1 MSTTLH
7 DLARIITEQ
16 TGEQVQVSG
25 DGNTS
30 ISKIATLEKAASG
43 DITFLA
49 NPKYKKHL
57 EQCQASAVILN
68 QDATD
73 TWQGNALVMANPYMG
88 FAIVAQTLDTTPKQS
103 VSVHPSAVI
112 ADDVEVPASAA
123 IAANVVIESG
133 VKLGEGVQIGAGC
146 YVGQGTIIGNNTR
159 LWPNVTVYHG
169 INIGNDCAV
178 HSQTVIGAD
187 GFGYAPQKVEGNQH
201 WHKIPQL
208 GGVVIGDGT
217 EIGASTTIDRGAIE
231 DTVIGKGVILDN
243 QLQIAHNVQ
252 VGDYTVIAGSTGIAG
267 STKIGKN
274 VTIGGNCSIAGHLN
288 IADGAFLTGRTFV
301 ISDIKEAGVYSSGM
315 PAATNKEW
323 RNNTA
328 RYRKLTD
335 LFSRVKHLEKQL
347 NSDKT

>member
-1 MSTTLH
+1 MAHTLSE
-7 DLARIITEQ
+7 LAKIITDK
-16 TGEQVQVSG
+16 TGEEVQIVGDETTQVAK
-25 DGNTS
+25 
-30 ISKIATLEKAASG
+30 ISTLENATQA

-57 EQCQASAVILN
+57 ETCKAGAVILGK
-68 QDATD
+68 DAVEAWT
-73 TWQGNALVMANPYMG
+73 GCALVMNNSYLG
-88 FAIVAQTLDTTPKQS
+88 FAIVAQTLDTTPKQQ
-103 VSVHPSAVI
+103 VGVHPTAVV
-112 ADDVEVPASAA
+112 AEDVTIPESTSV
-123 IAANVVIESG
+123 AANAVIESG
-133 VKLGEGVQIGAGC
+133 AQIGEHVQIGAGC
-146 YVGQGTIIGNNTR
+146 FVGQGTILGNNTR
-159 LWPNVTVYHG
+159 LWPNVTIYHG
-169 INIGNDCAV
+169 VTIGNDCAV

-208 GGVVIGDGT
+208 GGVVIGDGV

-243 QLQIAHNVQ
+243 QIQIAHNVQ

-267 STKIGKN
+267 STKIGSN

-288 IADGAFLTGRTFV
+288 IVDGAFLTGRTFV
-301 ISDIKEAGVYSSGM
+301 IADIKEAGVYSSGM

-335 LFSRVKHLEKQL
+335 LFSRVKRIEKSL
-347 NSDKT
+347 DSD